1 MIIFHHQSWVRFSL
15 ARYIL
20 GYQDFAQNLPKTL
33 ICDFS
38 NAGQKPS
45 KNPLAIPKKLEK
57 PSKNPPP
64 EGFLKVF
71 EGFWD
76 QKAKKRAARAC
87 ARSTFF
93 YFLMTKTF
101 KNLQK
106 TIWGRVF

>member
-1 MIIFHHQSWVRFSL
+1 MGKIFDTFSPF
-15 ARYIL
+15 RVVMRVTRQIL
-20 GYQDFAQNLPKTL
+20 GFQDFAQNHPKTL

-45 KNPLAIPKKLEK
+45 KNLPAIPKKVEK

-76 QKAKKRAARAC
+76 QKAQKRAARAC
-87 ARSTFF
+87 ARRPFLG
-93 YFLMTKTF
+93 FLMTKPF
-101 KNLQK
+101 KNL
-106 TIWGRVF
+106 